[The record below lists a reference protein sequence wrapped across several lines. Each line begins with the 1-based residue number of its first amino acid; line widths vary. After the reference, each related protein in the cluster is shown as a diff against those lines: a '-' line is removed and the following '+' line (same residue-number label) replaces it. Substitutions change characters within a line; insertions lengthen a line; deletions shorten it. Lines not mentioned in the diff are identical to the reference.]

1 MKKKLILF
9 LILILA
15 VAGYADPSI
24 INDLENVQTFP
35 NGTLFN
41 RDFGFNYENF
51 NLREPLD
58 YDSTN
63 VSFEGNWPFGYSY
76 SISSNEESDLVFV
89 GSGGGVFV
97 TDVSDPENPVILS
110 EVRARSLVDKSY
122 YDAATQRLYLA
133 AYFSGVEIWDLSDLY
148 NPVFLSRCP
157 TEPYPR
163 GGIYASGDYVFA
175 ATVGYGLRVIDTS
188 DPLIPYEVTSI
199 STGSN
204 VWYMKVSGDYAYLVD
219 SVTGL
224 SVVDISDPLN
234 PTIEASYPG
243 ATGDI
248 FINGN
253 YAYFAKYGYGLKI
266 YDITDPL
273 NAFEVG
279 GCAVTGYPYRVA
291 VYDDHAFISG
301 NECGLVAINIADPEN
316 PYLVSSN
323 ASNYKNIATV
333 GGYIY
338 ITSDSDGFISFDITN
353 PASMQIVGGY
363 GMPGYTTDMAVSGD
377 YVYLGSNGFRV
388 LDVSDHSNPV
398 EVGYSDV
405 SGGCVAVANTHVIYS
420 PKSMGAPNPVNIM
433 NVDDPTNPYR
443 EGYITCPAMTYDLAV
458 KEDLAFVAC
467 WWDGMRIIDFS
478 NPSSPYLADH
488 VLGWTNGAIPGVDY
502 CFVQAIDVQGDYAY
516 VIDYGPFQDDD
527 TFGLYIIDISDP
539 ANSFV
544 ITRFTDFSSHGW
556 DIDVEGDYAYIADSY
571 GGMEVIDISDPNSP
585 ITISYTGL
593 GDSAQGIH
601 VEGEYAYIANYILGG
616 VQVIALWDPYS
627 PINVGYYKRSG
638 CFALN
643 VDAEDNFIYIADGL
657 AGMQVY
663 KNLLIQVNADDE
675 TVISPKMQSWNY
687 PNPFNPTTT
696 ISFNLTTEITEDTEL
711 CIYNLKGQK
720 VKDLS
725 PSLCHAE
732 PVEVRRETNYS
743 VVWDGRADNGKP
755 VSSGVYFYKIKSG
768 GESISRKM
776 LLLK

>member
-1 MKKKLILF
+1 MKKCYFLF
-9 LILILA
+9 IVFTLA
-15 VAGYADPSI
+15 IAIQADPGFTTCV
-24 INDLENVQTFP
+24 ENVQSFP

-76 SISSNEESDLVFV
+76 SISSNEELDLVFV
-89 GSGGGVFV
+89 GSGGGVLV
-97 TDVSDPENPVILS
+97 TDVSDPENPVIIS
-110 EVRARSLVDKSY
+110 EVRARSLVDGSY

-133 AYFSGVEIWDLSDLY
+133 AYFSGIEIWDLSDLY

-175 ATVGYGLRVIDTS
+175 ATVGYGLRIIDVS
-188 DPLIPYEVTSI
+188 DPTDPFEVTSI
-199 STGSN
+199 TTGNN

-219 SVTGL
+219 SSSGL

-234 PTIEASYPG
+234 PSIEATYPN

-248 FINGN
+248 YISGN
-253 YAYFAKYGYGLKI
+253 YAYFAKYGFGLKI

-279 GCAVTGYPYRVA
+279 DCAVTGYPYRVA
-291 VYDDHAFISG
+291 VYEDHAFVSG
-301 NECGLVAINIADPEN
+301 NECGLVAINIADPAN

-323 ASNYKNIATV
+323 ASNYKNIAAV
-333 GGYIY
+333 EGNIY

-388 LDVSDHSNPV
+388 LDVSDYSDPI
-398 EVGYSDV
+398 EVGYAEVD
-405 SGGCVAVANTHVIYS
+405 GGCVAVANTHVIYS
-420 PKSMGAPNPVNIM
+420 PKSMGAPNRVNIM

-443 EGYITCPAMTYDLAV
+443 EGFYTSPAMTYDLAA
-458 KEDLAFVAC
+458 KNDLAFVAC

-478 NPSSPYLADH
+478 NPSSPYLSAH

-502 CFVQAIDVQGDYAY
+502 CYVQALDVQGDYAY

-527 TFGLYIIDISDP
+527 TFGLYIINISDP
-539 ANSFV
+539 SNSHVVTRYTNFV
-544 ITRFTDFSSHGW
+544 SRGW

-571 GGMEVIDISDPNSP
+571 GGMEVIDISDPYAP
-585 ITISYTGL
+585 TTISYCYL

-601 VEGEYAYIANYILGG
+601 VDGDYAYIANYILGG
-616 VQVIALWDPYS
+616 VQVIALWDPTA
-627 PINVGYYKRSG
+627 PLNVGYYKRSG

-643 VDAEDNFIYIADGL
+643 VDAEENYVYIADGL
-657 AGMQVY
+657 SGMQIY
-663 KNLLIQVNADDE
+663 NNLLVQVSSEEEIVDLPE
-675 TVISPKMQSWNY
+675 MKSWNY
-687 PNPFNPTTT
+687 PNPFNPSTT
-696 ISFNLTTEITEDTEL
+696 ISFSVSQTSSFVTLG
-711 CIYNLKGQK
+711 IYNLKGQK
-720 VKDLS
+720 VKNLVNDQL
-725 PSLCHAE
+725 PAGQH
-732 PVEVRRETNYS
+732 S
-743 VVWDGRADNGKP
+743 VVWNGKDDNKKS
-755 VSSGVYFYKIKSG
+755 VSSGIYFYKLITEDNTETK
-768 GESISRKM
+768 KM

>member
-1 MKKKLILF
+1 MKKLLF
-9 LILILA
+9 LLILILA
-15 VAGYADPSI
+15 VAAHTEPGI
-24 INDLENVQTFP
+24 IENHDNLQVFP
-35 NGTLFN
+35 YGTLFN
-41 RDFGFNYENF
+41 EDFGFDYENF

-76 SISSNEESDLVFV
+76 SISTDEASDLIFV

-97 TDVSDPENPVILS
+97 TDVSNPENPVILS

-122 YDAATQRLYLA
+122 YDAATERLYLA

-175 ATVGYGLRVIDTS
+175 ATVGYGLRVIDVS
-188 DPLIPYEVTSI
+188 DPVNPFEVAFCNI
-199 STGSN
+199 GSN
-204 VWYMKVSGDYAYLVD
+204 VWYMAVLGDYAYLVD

-224 SVVDISDPLN
+224 KVVDISDPLN

-248 FINGN
+248 VIIGN

-279 GCAVTGYPYRVA
+279 GCTVTGYPYKIA
-291 VYDDHAFISG
+291 VYEDHAFISG
-301 NECGLVAINIADPEN
+301 NECGLVAINIVDHAN
-316 PYLVSSN
+316 PYVVSN
-323 ASNYKNIATV
+323 YASNYTYIATA

-338 ITSDSDGFISFDITN
+338 VTSNVDGFIVFDISDT
-353 PASMQIVGGY
+353 ASMQIVGGY

-377 YVYLGSNGFRV
+377 YVYVGSNGFRV
-388 LDVSDHSNPV
+388 LDVSDHSSPV
-398 EVGYSDV
+398 QVGYSDIQ
-405 SGGCVAVANTHVIYS
+405 GGCVAVANTHVIYS
-420 PKSMGAPNPVNIM
+420 PKSMGASNPVNIM

-443 EGYITCPAMTYDLAV
+443 EGFYMCPVMTYDLAV

-478 NPSSPYLADH
+478 NPSSPYLASH
-488 VLGWTNGAIPGVDY
+488 VLGWTNGAIPGEEY
-502 CFVQAIDVQGDYAY
+502 CFVQAVDVQGDYAY
-516 VIDYGPFQDDD
+516 IIDYGPFSDQD
-527 TFGLYIIDISDP
+527 TFGLYIIDISNP
-539 ANSFV
+539 LSPFV
-544 ITRFTDFSSHGW
+544 VIRFIDFSSHCW

-585 ITISYTGL
+585 TTISYSQL

-601 VEGEYAYIANYILGG
+601 VEENYAYIANYILGG
-616 VQVIALWDPYS
+616 VQVMDIEDPS
-627 PINVGYYKRSG
+627 APVNVGHYQRSG

-643 VDAEDNFIYIADGL
+643 VDAEDNYIYIADGL
-657 AGMQVY
+657 TGVQIY
-663 KNLLIQVNADDE
+663 NNLLIQVSADE
-675 TVISPKMQSWNY
+675 ENVILQKIQTWNY

-696 ISFNLTTEITEDTEL
+696 ISFSLTAEIAEDTEL
-711 CIYNLKGQK
+711 TIYNLKGQK
-720 VKDLS
+720 VKQLVNEVLS
-725 PSLCHAE
+725 SGKH
-732 PVEVRRETNYS
+732 S
-743 VVWDGRADNGKP
+743 VVWNGKDDNGKQAA
-755 VSSGVYFYKIKSG
+755 SGIYFYKIKAGPYSH
-768 GESISRKM
+768 SKKM
-776 LLLK
+776 ILLK